1 MEWPQILMIILLT
14 TRTVGAVYLHGQT
27 HKVNC
32 GNAFIGTCIYAVILY
47 AGGFWG

>member
-14 TRTVGAVYLHGQT
+14 AKTVGAAYLHGKP
-27 HKVNC
+27 HEVNC
-32 GNAFIGTCIYAVILY
+32 GKAFIGTCIYAVILY

>member
-32 GNAFIGTCIYAVILY
+32 GTCIYAVILY